1 MNEHDYIVETQNPH
15 ASGPL
20 QIAVTSNV
28 TLEDIN
34 RNVAVNSAR
43 GFKWFACRDAFEER
57 ALIVGGGPSLA
68 DNTAMIRKMAEEH
81 VVIAVNGA
89 SKFLSERGIEVDF
102 QFIMDARPENANLID
117 PDAHNYMLASQCH
130 PALFNLVPEARTEM
144 VHLNSPD
151 IENNFSTVQ
160 RTAGGYTLIGGGG
173 SVGNSALC
181 LAHAMGHRDL
191 HVFGFD
197 SSVAGQDRHAYEQPM
212 NEGEPLIQMRLG
224 NRAYWMSFTMAVQY
238 DYFFAIEEELKK
250 LGTKITVYGD
260 GILPER
266 WRMKQKA
273 AAMTEA
279 EKYEIVWDCPDY
291 GRMSPAE
298 QIVHV
303 IDGWLPPEADVADF
317 GCGSGRAAVK
327 LTEKG
332 HDVKLIDFVENSRD
346 EAAMSL
352 PFIKADLS
360 RSIPG
365 VWQFGYCCDVMEHIP
380 PENVSLVL
388 ANIANAVIK
397 GCLFRIEFEPDAF
410 GPVLLGTQLHLSV
423 HDHIWWSEELAR
435 HFNAVRYEGNG
446 IFITEH
452 T

>member
-1 MNEHDYIVETQNPH
+1 MENHDFMVELQNPH
-15 ASGPL
+15 ASAPL
-20 QIAVTSNV
+20 QVAVTSNV
-28 TLEDIN
+28 TLEGIN
-34 RNVAVNSAR
+34 RNVAVNSTR

-68 DNTAMIRKMAEEH
+68 DNTAMIRKMAEDY

-102 QFIMDARPENANLID
+102 QFIIDARPENASLID

-151 IENNFSTVQ
+151 IEDNFSTVQ
-160 RTAGGYTLIGGGG
+160 RNAGGYTLIGGGG

-197 SSVAGQDRHAYEQPM
+197 SSVKGEERHAYSQPM
-212 NEGEPLIQMRLG
+212 NDDEPLMYQRFG
-224 NRAYWMSFTMAVQY
+224 DRAYCMSFTMAVQY
-238 DYFFAIEEELKK
+238 QYFFVIEDALKRM
-250 LGTKITVYGD
+250 GTKVTVYGD

-279 EKYEIVWDCPDY
+279 EKYAIVWESPDY

-303 IDGWLPPEADVADF
+303 IDGWLPPGADVLDL
-317 GCGSGRAAVK
+317 GCGAGRAAVK

-332 HDVKLIDFVENSRD
+332 HNVHLIDFVENSRD
-346 EAAMSL
+346 EAAMGL
-352 PFIKADLS
+352 PFTKADLS
-360 RSIPG
+360 KPLPISAEY
-365 VWQFGYCCDVMEHIP
+365 GYCCDVMEHIP
-380 PENVSLVL
+380 PGEVSSVLENISSAVSR
-388 ANIANAVIK
+388 
-397 GCLFRIEFEPDAF
+397 GCLFRIEFEPDGF
-410 GPVLLGTQLHLSV
+410 GPVLLGTPLHLSV
-423 HDHIWWSEELAR
+423 HDNVW
-435 HFNAVRYEGNG
+435 
-446 IFITEH
+446 
-452 T
+452 

>member
-1 MNEHDYIVETQNPH
+1 MNEHDYIVEMQNPH
-15 ASGPL
+15 ASAPL
-20 QIAVTSNV
+20 QVAVTSNV
-28 TLEDIN
+28 TLDQIN
-34 RNVAVNSAR
+34 RNVAVNAAR
-43 GFKWFACRDAFEER
+43 GFKWFACRDAYTEG
-57 ALIVGGGPSLA
+57 AIIVGGGPSLA
-68 DNTAMIRKMAEEH
+68 DHTAMIREMAEDH

-102 QFIMDARPENANLID
+102 QFIIDARPENASLID
-117 PDAHNYMLASQCH
+117 PDAHNYILASQCH

-144 VHLNSPD
+144 VHLASPG
-151 IENNFSTVQ
+151 IEDNFSTVQ
-160 RTAGGYTLIGGGG
+160 RNAGGYTLIGGGG

-197 SSVAGQDRHAYEQPM
+197 TSVKGTERHAYSQPM
-212 NEGEPLIQMRLG
+212 NDDEPLIHQRLG
-224 NRAYWMSFTMAVQY
+224 DHAYWMSFTMAVQY
-238 DYFFAIEEELKK
+238 QHFFGIEDALKK
-250 LGTKITVYGD
+250 MGTSIKVYGD

-273 AAMTEA
+273 DAMTEA
-279 EKYEIVWDCPDY
+279 EKYAIVWQSLDY

-298 QIVHV
+298 QIVDV
-303 IDGWLPPEADVADF
+303 IDGWLPPGADVLDL
-317 GCGSGRAAVK
+317 GCGAGRAAVK

-332 HDVKLIDFVENSRD
+332 HHVHLIDFVENSRD
-346 EAAMSL
+346 EVAMGL
-352 PFIKADLS
+352 PFTKADLS
-360 RSIPG
+360 KPLPISAEY
-365 VWQFGYCCDVMEHIP
+365 GYCCDVMEHIP
-380 PENVSLVL
+380 PGEVSSVL
-388 ANIANAVIK
+388 ENIASAVSR

-410 GPVLLGTQLHLSV
+410 GPMLLGTPLHLSV

-435 HFNAVRYEGNG
+435 HFNVVTYEGNG